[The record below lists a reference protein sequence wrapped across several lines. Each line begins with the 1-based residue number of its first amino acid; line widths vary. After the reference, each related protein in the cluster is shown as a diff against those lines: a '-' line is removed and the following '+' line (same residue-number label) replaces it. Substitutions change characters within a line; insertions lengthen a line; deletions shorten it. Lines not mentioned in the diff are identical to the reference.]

1 MKDQAVPIM
10 RGRSIRICSGI
21 RDGWGIKGLRCKEGG
36 HRLNRERR
44 DLLTACRIHGL
55 DSGRLHKRAKM
66 MLGFRHKREAYKGMY
81 DRKERMAGRGRMA
94 QELRKALYCIH
105 NLEVEDMEA
114 LTGAFAVLSGS
125 GMLDDIIE
133 EAIDTAV
140 SRFVVGEKYYRPIL
154 DMRYDGHGGDLW
166 MVIEKRINIEHSQTA
181 ERHKEAVLAVG
192 LAFFTEVYEFCVRRL
207 LMEEDKEERTAL
219 KKHRVKKIKGIKVVT
234 KAQGRPDRAS
244 MPRPAVFNMKAKYD
258 RGREKRQ
265 ARKEIDEQY

>member
-1 MKDQAVPIM
+1 M
-10 RGRSIRICSGI
+10 
-21 RDGWGIKGLRCKEGG
+21 
-36 HRLNRERR
+36 NRERR

-55 DSGRLHKRAKM
+55 DTGRLHRRAKM

-81 DRKERMAGRGRMA
+81 DRKERIAGRGRMA

-219 KKHRVKKIKGIKVVT
+219 KKYKVKKVKGIKVVT
-234 KAQGRPDRAS
+234 KVQGRSDRVI
-244 MPRPAVFNMKAKYD
+244 MPRPAVFNMKTKYD

>member
-1 MKDQAVPIM
+1 M
-10 RGRSIRICSGI
+10 
-21 RDGWGIKGLRCKEGG
+21 
-36 HRLNRERR
+36 NRERR

-55 DSGRLHKRAKM
+55 DSGRLHRRAKM

-219 KKHRVKKIKGIKVVT
+219 KKHRVKKIKGIRVVT
-234 KAQGRPDRAS
+234 KVQGRPDRAI
-244 MPRPAVFNMKAKYD
+244 MPRPAVFNMKTKYD

>member
-1 MKDQAVPIM
+1 
-10 RGRSIRICSGI
+10 
-21 RDGWGIKGLRCKEGG
+21 
-36 HRLNRERR
+36 
-44 DLLTACRIHGL
+44 
-55 DSGRLHKRAKM
+55 

-81 DRKERMAGRGRMA
+81 DRKERIAGRGRMA

-234 KAQGRPDRAS
+234 KVQGRPDRAV
-244 MPRPAVFNMKAKYD
+244 MPRPAVFTMKTKND

-265 ARKEIDEQY
+265 AGRRLMNSTDGFDDGFQEGELCRYGTPGTGARG

>member
-1 MKDQAVPIM
+1 ME
-10 RGRSIRICSGI
+10 
-21 RDGWGIKGLRCKEGG
+21 GLRCKEGG
-36 HRLNRERR
+36 HRLNREKR

-55 DSGRLHKRAKM
+55 DSGRLHRRAKM
-66 MLGFRHKREAYKGMY
+66 MLGF
-81 DRKERMAGRGRMA
+81 ERMAGRGRMA

-219 KKHRVKKIKGIKVVT
+219 TGPGDHAAAGGVQYEDKV
-234 KAQGRPDRAS
+234 
-244 MPRPAVFNMKAKYD
+244 
-258 RGREKRQ
+258 
-265 ARKEIDEQY
+265 

>member
-1 MKDQAVPIM
+1 M
-10 RGRSIRICSGI
+10 
-21 RDGWGIKGLRCKEGG
+21 
-36 HRLNRERR
+36 NREKR

-81 DRKERMAGRGRMA
+81 DRKERIAGRGRMA

-154 DMRYDGHGGDLW
+154 DVRYDGRGGALR
-166 MVIEKRINIEHSQTA
+166 MVSDPRSKIERCNTA
-181 ERHKEAVLAVG
+181 QCHKDAVLSS
-192 LAFFTEVYEFCVRRL
+192 LSSSMSSRL
-207 LMEEDKEERTAL
+207 T
-219 KKHRVKKIKGIKVVT
+219 
-234 KAQGRPDRAS
+234 QNS
-244 MPRPAVFNMKAKYD
+244 
-258 RGREKRQ
+258 
-265 ARKEIDEQY
+265 